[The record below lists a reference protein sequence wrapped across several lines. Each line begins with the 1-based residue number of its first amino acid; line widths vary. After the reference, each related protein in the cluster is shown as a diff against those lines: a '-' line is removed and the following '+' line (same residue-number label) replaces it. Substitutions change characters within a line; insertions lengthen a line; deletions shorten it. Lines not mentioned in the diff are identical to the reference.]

1 MVSEH
6 ALMSSTTKTRLL
18 HAAIRLAVGL
28 TVGSLAL
35 SFRAI
40 WRRVSYS
47 QQYSSRVDHLE
58 QKHRAVWTRV
68 SYSSFSNTQLL
79 RASLAAL
86 FSPHVR
92 AMMITALGLTWF
104 AQKLKLP
111 FAPRTFLMSF
121 FGTLW
126 IIFYQF
132 NVVESPAIQLVPT
145 QFNHRLVE
153 HAKLYRPYYP
163 VFWMANTHAMT
174 VLTSALSELWFAF
187 DPRHRVA
194 KNVRIRVPT
203 FDGETV
209 ALDWSVSPWNRGKGR
224 SLTSARSCEDG
235 TAEVGD
241 RCPIVV
247 GLHGLGADSTAP
259 YIKQLMACCQLRGW
273 RCVSIDYWRSVH
285 FYHGSKS

>member
-1 MVSEH
+1 MVSER

-18 HAAIRLAVGL
+18 HAAIRLDVGL

-111 FAPRTFLMSF
+111 FAP
-121 FGTLW
+121 
-126 IIFYQF
+126 
-132 NVVESPAIQLVPT
+132 
-145 QFNHRLVE
+145 
-153 HAKLYRPYYP
+153 
-163 VFWMANTHAMT
+163 
-174 VLTSALSELWFAF
+174 
-187 DPRHRVA
+187 
-194 KNVRIRVPT
+194 
-203 FDGETV
+203 
-209 ALDWSVSPWNRGKGR
+209 
-224 SLTSARSCEDG
+224 
-235 TAEVGD
+235 
-241 RCPIVV
+241 
-247 GLHGLGADSTAP
+247 
-259 YIKQLMACCQLRGW
+259 
-273 RCVSIDYWRSVH
+273 
-285 FYHGSKS
+285 